1 MFSQEGTLHW
11 SCKTWRLV
19 KSAQLCSNMRLMNRT
34 DSPSALLVIIG
45 PQVWRHG
52 WGDEHGRCLDS
63 KPWFCNSKNQLARRL
78 SERPITKPGQ
88 STDRSTFNLMHQA
101 EQQGKVGLSCTGAM
115 TTDLNVLW
123 QHLGMR
129 NKIEH
134 WDWPAKIQSLWT
146 IPKLSFRPKL
156 WRLCNLRAMW
166 KHVETLAENRSIR
179 IGQEDGWRVHKLK
192 SAWELNENVV
202 SSKLLYALVNHA
214 TNHLYTLLTF
224 HRSVWRVVIPIIIL
238 QDLMERWNSAISE
251 CCDLFMRKHGK
262 QEKSRNKE
270 GRHFSLSLG
279 LCLVSTASLVG
290 ADKSYNLI
298 QPYPK
303 SSFWCDRIAFTYLCL
318 ICHDWDVFLQFSTYH
333 LHIVHIHYG
342 F

>member
-1 MFSQEGTLHW
+1 
-11 SCKTWRLV
+11 
-19 KSAQLCSNMRLMNRT
+19 
-34 DSPSALLVIIG
+34 
-45 PQVWRHG
+45 
-52 WGDEHGRCLDS
+52 
-63 KPWFCNSKNQLARRL
+63 
-78 SERPITKPGQ
+78 
-88 STDRSTFNLMHQA
+88 
-101 EQQGKVGLSCTGAM
+101 M

-134 WDWPAKIQSLWT
+134 WGWPAKIQSLWT

-166 KHVETLAENRSIR
+166 
-179 IGQEDGWRVHKLK
+179 QEDGWRVHKLK
-192 SAWELNENVV
+192 SARELNENVV

-238 QDLMERWNSAISE
+238 QDLMELWNSAISE

-318 ICHDWDVFLQFSTYH
+318 ICHDWDVFLQFSTYRTYPWWILDKFGAMWEH
-333 LHIVHIHYG
+333 VGTGGSVVTAFSRLQICHRRPNRSDGWGDDNAVNAGLTSHPTSTRLVQNVTFTFLPNVSKRTNSALLAARITASKKMNHMFSYKII
-342 F
+342 